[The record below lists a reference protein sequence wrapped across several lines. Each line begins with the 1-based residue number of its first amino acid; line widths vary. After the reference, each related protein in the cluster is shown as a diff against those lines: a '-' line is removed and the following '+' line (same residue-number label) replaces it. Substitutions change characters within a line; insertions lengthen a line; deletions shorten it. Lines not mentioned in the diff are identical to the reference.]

1 MALNVSLGLRTS
13 LQQTLTPQ
21 QIQYLKLLQMPLVQF
36 EQELQREI
44 EENPLLVTGDEPD
57 EYDTEIDIPE
67 LTPENPIEEVLG
79 NKEDEFD
86 YLKNSPTFE
95 DENFDATNG
104 EAINSESSFKYE
116 DEDDLYFDD
125 YKIKNELQYSNLS
138 SDDYEDPFDFY
149 SIVLQDEA
157 ESNTPNYSPDED
169 SESPEY
175 QIKDT
180 PNYIEELESQLKL
193 YLHSEEEILLGKHIL
208 WNVDEDGYLRRELD
222 DLVNETNSHINE
234 INIERHKNDVLQ
246 NFSQTEELSKK
257 NPAYNLTLDE
267 SSRKILGDILIEN
280 PEMIDEQKSIFIQNS
295 FDFQDKFLSQ
305 VTLVQAE
312 KVLSII
318 QKLDPPGIAS
328 RNIQECLTAQLKS
341 IPNPSKAQSD
351 ALLVLTDAFEE
362 FSKKH
367 FKDALRK
374 TDLDEF
380 ELKDAIDIIKKLN
393 PKPGE
398 GFSAS
403 EMNTVIPDFVIE
415 KDLDTFEPHIIINDS
430 TLPPLKIS
438 QLYDS
443 MKKDAKEQR
452 FNKETKQWIR
462 SKYEDAKF
470 IIQAVQQR
478 KITMLKIMSAI
489 AGKQKDFFNFGPEFV
504 KPMVY
509 KDISDI
515 TDLDIS
521 TVCRI
526 VNNKFVQTDF
536 GTFELKYFFSEALPS
551 DDGEEVSTTVIK
563 QKIKEMVEAESKEKP
578 LSDDQI
584 SKGLKDEGFNVAR
597 RTIAKYREQM
607 KIPVARLRKEL

>member
-1 MALNVSLGLRTS
+1 MALNVSLGLKTS

-44 EENPLLVTGDEPD
+44 EENPLLVSVDEPD

-86 YLKNSPTFE
+86 YLKNSPSFE
-95 DENFDATNG
+95 DNNFDATDG
-104 EAINSESSFKYE
+104 EVINSESTFKYE

-157 ESNTPNYSPDED
+157 ESSTPNYSPDED

-193 YLHSEEEILLGKHIL
+193 YLHSEEEMLLGKHIL
-208 WNVDEDGYLRRELD
+208 WNVDEDGYLRRDLD

-234 INIERHKNDVLQ
+234 INIDRHKNDVLQ

-267 SSRKILGDILIEN
+267 SSRKILGDILIDN

-295 FDFQDKFLSQ
+295 FDFQERFLSQ

-312 KVLSII
+312 RVLSII

-341 IPNPSKAQSD
+341 LHNPTKVQSD
-351 ALLVLTDAFEE
+351 ALLVLTEAFEE

-367 FKDALRK
+367 FKDVLRK
-374 TDLDEF
+374 TNLDEF

-403 EMNTVIPDFVIE
+403 EMNTVIPDFVVE

-489 AGKQKDFFNFGPEFV
+489 AGKQKDFFNFGPEYV

-509 KDISDI
+509 KDIADI

-563 QKIKEMVEAESKEKP
+563 QKIKEMVESESKEKP

-584 SKGLKDEGFNVAR
+584 SKGLKDDGFNVAR